1 MADRSYRLTI
11 SARPREDERGCRCR
25 REDTSPR
32 LAPASRWRTV
42 GIPEDFLL
50 VVESDHVKQPC
61 QVIWRTMTRLGVQ
74 FLAA

>member
-1 MADRSYRLTI
+1 VANQ
-11 SARPREDERGCRCR
+11 
-25 REDTSPR
+25 
-32 LAPASRWRTV
+32 V